1 MVPLGISL
9 LTSLIVS
16 LVGTPV
22 LIRVLRK
29 HNTASSFAKMVLLR
43 ITLSAALPR
52 WGDWSSFWRPFAAG
66 WQRTSLHGHF
76 PRPLVGC

>member
-29 HNTASSFAKMVLLR
+29 HQYGQFIRKD
-43 ITLSAALPR
+43 
-52 WGDWSSFWRPFAAG
+52 G
-66 WQRTSLHGHF
+66 
-76 PRPLVGC
+76 